1 MEDDHLSVELGD
13 EPYANEENKQ
23 LGLQVREKRRQVT
36 TNEERIKEH
45 HERVKIMYDHLVN
58 VQQELVST
66 QQLVDAKR
74 HETQTEDHFKQLAQR
89 ELGRYKA
96 EMQRLNKL
104 LDEYQD
110 QVNSYSNELMRGNEK
125 LDQFKLE
132 MNWNQEELEQWAI
145 AARQKEEDETTLEKY
160 RRADDS
166 KVRELTLA
174 VERLTV
180 ENAQRRKDLADQV
193 TETQSKQIEI
203 DKTAELFK
211 TLHEDRRKII
221 SQWEEAVNN
230 MQSRDGQLDALS
242 REYAQNQELKKQKE
256 DKMKEKKRQHEEVNG
271 DNEKMNNTIDQTDRQ
286 LVQIR
291 TDHMKAKDS
300 INNFK
305 DEVEVLKNQLTAC
318 EKEKN
323 DHHNQHQV
331 QSRNL
336 EFRQQKHEQMQKHLQ
351 AQNRG
356 LDEAVF
362 QTKERDGASKMA
374 EKQLNDMMN
383 NLAMVEK
390 EMKAAKENLYKE
402 SQALH
407 NLRSDEATTLGE
419 ISGAQSAIK
428 NLQFQISRLD
438 AERQRQQELLYAVDF
453 QSQLMQRKVARVS
466 GERTVEERDDF
477 NKKVEVLDEQI
488 KEQKKLHTILSSQN
502 KRQDAELKNA
512 SRALAGVQK
521 QAEGMKYVMEEL
533 ELENSTIKRTM
544 DKSIKEK
551 EEALM
556 QHDILKLEV
565 KRLRQNMEAKS
576 GNLYSIQN
584 RKQQLQISM
593 EEREKEIEVHKEVLR
608 SQLRVAQEESHKSA
622 IELAERKQKIYNLKS
637 KYENIMCKVKKE
649 DGEEQFS
656 QAHYM
661 IKAAQDKEELQRQGD
676 ELDDKIRKAE
686 KEIRSLENTLGHLVS
701 RNQRYKENFQK
712 ANEQSQ
718 ADIEE
723 KQMLEEQARAA
734 NEVLFRNKKRLAQL
748 EREEEEDRQRNDELT
763 GGIEQLEKQV
773 GQLTASRDQLQQE
786 IGGQAA
792 KLERAEQAL
801 EVTKRRATQAGID
814 VGPEAPATLEIET
827 KSLRDQNQSVLHA
840 LNNAL
845 QDSAVE
851 DVLRLFQSLSQEH
864 NLPLSSR
871 PPSVASSRPSS
882 RGGSS
887 LGGRAPV

>member
-1 MEDDHLSVELGD
+1 MEEPQEVELGD

-23 LGLQVREKRRQVT
+23 LGQQVREKKRQT
-36 TNEERIKEH
+36 TSAEERIKEH

-74 HETQTEDHFKQLAQR
+74 HETQTEDHFRQLAQR

-96 EMQRLNKL
+96 EQLRLQKL
-104 LDEYQD
+104 LDEHQD

-145 AARQKEEDETTLEKY
+145 AARQKEEDEMTLEKY
-160 RRADDS
+160 RRADDT

-180 ENAQRRKDLADQV
+180 ENSTKRKELADTV
-193 TETQSKQIEI
+193 TETQAKQIEI

-211 TLHEDRRKII
+211 QLHDDRRKII
-221 SQWEEAVNN
+221 NQWEEAVNN
-230 MQSRDGQLDALS
+230 MQGRDGQLDALS
-242 REYAQNQELKKQKE
+242 QEYAENAERKKQKE
-256 DKMKEKKRQHEEVNG
+256 DKLNDRRRNHTELEN
-271 DNEKMNNTIDQTDRQ
+271 DNEKMRNNIDQTDRQ

-300 INNFK
+300 IGNFK
-305 DEVEVLKNQLTAC
+305 DEVEVMKNQLTAT

-323 DHHNQHQV
+323 EHHNKHQV
-331 QSRNL
+331 LSRDL
-336 EFRQQKHEQMQKHLQ
+336 QFRTDKHEEMQ
-351 AQNRG
+351 QNLKAKTRG
-356 LDEAVF
+356 LDMAVM
-362 QTKERDGASKMA
+362 QTKTKDAESKNA
-374 EKQLNDMMN
+374 ETQLSDMMN
-383 NLAMVEK
+383 NLRMVEK
-390 EMKAAKENLYKE
+390 EMKTAKENLYKE
-402 SQALH
+402 SQLLH
-407 NLRSDEATTLGE
+407 GLRTDEATTLGE

-477 NKKVEVLDEQI
+477 NKKVEQLDDQI
-488 KEQKKLHTILSSQN
+488 KEQKKLHTILSNQN
-502 KRQDAELKNA
+502 KRQDAELKNSA
-512 SRALAGVQK
+512 RAVAGVEK
-521 QAEGMKYVMEEL
+521 QAANMKYAMEEL
-533 ELENSTIKRTM
+533 ELENTTIKRTM
-544 DKSIKEK
+544 DKTVKEK

-576 GNLYSIQN
+576 GNLFSIKN

-608 SQLRVAQEESHKSA
+608 SQLRVAQEESHKAA
-622 IELAERKQKIYNLKS
+622 IDLAERKQKIYNLKS
-637 KYENIMCKVKKE
+637 KYENIMNKVKKE
-649 DGEEQFS
+649 EGSEQFS

-661 IKAAQDKEELQRQGD
+661 IKAAQEKEELQRQGD

-701 RNQRYKENFQK
+701 RNQRYKENFMK

-718 ADIEE
+718 HDVEE

-734 NEVLFRNKKRLAQL
+734 NEVLFRNKKRLSQL
-748 EREEEEDRQRNDELT
+748 EREDEEDQQRNDELT
-763 GGIEQLEKQV
+763 RTMDQLEKQV
-773 GQLTASRDQLQQE
+773 SDLTASRDQLE
-786 IGGQAA
+786 VEVGGQAA
-792 KLERAEQAL
+792 KLDRAEQAL
-801 EVTKRRATQAGID
+801 EAIKRRATQAGID
-814 VGPEAPATLEIET
+814 VGPEAPASLEVET
-827 KSLRDQNQSVLHA
+827 KALRDQNQSVLHA

-845 QDSAVE
+845 QDAAVE

-882 RGGSS
+882 RAGSS
-887 LGGRAPV
+887 AGGRAPV